1 MDNWSGRIAFRLQLS
16 IFLFYLKTHLSIYL
30 FMKKMILSCLAASV
44 LMACADNRP
53 MTVVV
58 SNPLDMERSGE
69 MVEVS
74 MDEITRRLQLAD
86 TAQIVVLDAEGTEVP
101 YQITYDDKVI
111 FPATVAAGGKA
122 SYTIQEGKPQPVE
135 VKTCGR
141 QYPERLDDMAW
152 ENDLVAFRAYGPA
165 LQQTGERGF
174 GYDLFLKRGTS
185 EPVLEDFYAKE
196 LDKETRAR
204 AAELRKTDPKAASE
218 LLQSI
223 SYHIDHG
230 YGMDCYAVG
239 PTLGAGVAALVADGE
254 IVYPW
259 CYKDFEVLDN
269 GPLRFTVKLEFNPL
283 TVKGDSNV
291 VETRVITLDA
301 GSHLN
306 KTLVAYAGLQEAM
319 PVVTGIVLHDD
330 GAVVTDAGNGYMT
343 YVDPTTG
350 EGNGNIFV
358 GAVFPANVKEAKVV
372 KYTDEEKKQHG
383 NAEGHVLAFSDY
395 EPGSEYTYYWGFGWD
410 KADIKD
416 SAAWNAYVSAYAQK
430 VRNPLEVSI
439 Q

>member
-1 MDNWSGRIAFRLQLS
+1 
-16 IFLFYLKTHLSIYL
+16 
-30 FMKKMILSCLAASV
+30 MKKIILSCLAACM
-44 LMACADNRP
+44 LLACANNRP
-53 MTVVV
+53 MTVTV
-58 SNPLDMERSGE
+58 SNPLGVDRSGE

-74 MDEITRRLQLAD
+74 MDEISSRLKLAD
-86 TAQIVVLDAEGTEVP
+86 TAQIVVLDAEGNEIP

-111 FPATVAAGGKA
+111 FPATVAAGA
-122 SYTIQEGKPQPVE
+122 TATYTIQEGVPQPVE
-135 VKTCGR
+135 VKACGR

-165 LQQTGERGF
+165 LQARGERGF

-185 EPVLEDFYAKE
+185 EPVLEEMYAKE
-196 LDKETRAR
+196 LDKEARAR

-218 LLQSI
+218 LLRSI

-230 YGMDCYAVG
+230 NGMDCYAVG

-283 TVKGDSNV
+283 TVKGDSSV

-306 KTLVAYAGLQEAM
+306 RTAVSYSNLKEAM

-330 GAVVTDAGNGYMT
+330 APVVAEAEKGYMT
-343 YVDPTTG
+343 YVDPT
-350 EGNGNIFV
+350 NGKDNGKVFM
-358 GAVFPANVKEAKVV
+358 GAAFPTNVKEAKVM

-395 EPGSEYTYYWGFGWD
+395 EPGSEYVYYWGFGWD
-410 KADIKD
+410 RSDVKD
-416 SAAWNAYVSAYAQK
+416 AAAWNAYMADFAQK
-430 VRNPLEVSI
+430 VRNPLVVSV